1 MTSLDKQFQEYFS
14 GLDRAEGKDR
24 CFLCRRT
31 AAEVK
36 EFFGFHEDGTPMD
49 AERYGIEDIVL
60 GRQDIMSYRGTRP
73 VCAICQLNYE
83 MIFLAGEHST
93 LRVVMGEIENERERL
108 WPDLGEENAEQ
119 QTE

>member
-1 MTSLDKQFQEYFS
+1 MTSLDKQFQEYFA
-14 GLDRAEGKDR
+14 GIDRSQGKDR
-24 CFLCRRT
+24 CYLCRRT

-36 EFFGFHEDGTPMD
+36 GFFGFHEDGTPMD

-73 VCAICQLNYE
+73 VCAVCQLNFE

-93 LRVVMGEIENERERL
+93 LRVVMGEIESERERL
-108 WPDLGEENAEQ
+108 WPD
-119 QTE
+119 